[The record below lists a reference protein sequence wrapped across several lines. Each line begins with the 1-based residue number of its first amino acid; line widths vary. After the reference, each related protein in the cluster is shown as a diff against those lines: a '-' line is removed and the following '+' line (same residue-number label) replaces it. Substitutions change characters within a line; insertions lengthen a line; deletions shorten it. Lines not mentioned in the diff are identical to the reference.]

1 MIRLYYNPSQRLQ
14 NDYITSRFGN
24 EPQSEF
30 VVQSLLGI
38 KSIFFFFTPFE
49 QQLPQL
55 RTKK

>member
-24 EPQSEF
+24 ERQSEF
-30 VVQSLLGI
+30 VVQSPLGI
-38 KSIFFFFTPFE
+38 KSIFFFTPFE

-55 RTKK
+55 RTKE